1 MGGMVSDRM
10 GNRRFVML
18 CYMFGISVGFLL
30 MAMLNSSW
38 PLILAIAVTIGTSI
52 FVQGL
57 RGNLRYHSLHQAPH
71 HWANL
76 GHGRRLR

>member
-1 MGGMVSDRM
+1 MNAATAGLIAASFAFVNLVARPMGGMVSDRM

-30 MAMLNSSW
+30 MAMLNSRW

-52 FVQGL
+52 FVQG
-57 RGNLRYHSLHQAPH
+57 G
-71 HWANL
+71 
-76 GHGRRLR
+76 